1 MVGGLGGGK
10 GKGRPG
16 FGPPVNIARPNSLG
30 DFNEVTKKKSDL
42 VDITTLPPPLTLF
55 ILTFLMLILG

>member
-30 DFNEVTKKKSDL
+30 DFNEVTKNSDL
-42 VDITTLPPPLTLF
+42 VDITTSPPSNDF
-55 ILTFLMLILG
+55 YFNVFMLILG

>member
-30 DFNEVTKKKSDL
+30 DFNEVMVIYRIVLWTA
-42 VDITTLPPPLTLF
+42 F
-55 ILTFLMLILG
+55 REY